1 MEYTSWSRR
10 VFVICN
16 TLLLTILGI
25 LCLAPIINTVAI
37 SFSGSVAI
45 GAGKVTFWPVDAT
58 LDSYRYILSRGDF
71 FTALWI
77 TVQRV
82 FLGTAVQ
89 MLVTV
94 ITAFPLSMEQRDFRM
109 RTVYVWF
116 FVFTMLFGGGL
127 VPWFLQIRS
136 LGLLDS
142 LWAMIL
148 PGAVSVYNVVLLL
161 NFFRGLPREL
171 SEAFFVDGAN
181 YHHLLWRL
189 YLPISMPSIATILL
203 FTMVAHWN
211 SWFDGLVLMNQTT
224 NYPLATYLYTIV
236 QNFDYANVSQE
247 TAALLSRIATR
258 SAKCAQIVVAML
270 PIICVYPFLQKYFV
284 KGIVVGSVKG

>member
-1 MEYTSWSRR
+1 MEYTSLSRR
-10 VFVICN
+10 AFVICN
-16 TLLLTILGI
+16 YALMTVLGL
-25 LCLAPIINTVAI
+25 LCLAPIINAAAI

-45 GAGKVTFWPVDAT
+45 GAGKVAFWPVDFN
-58 LDSYRYILSRGDF
+58 LDSYRYILSRSDF
-71 FTALWI
+71 FAALFI
-77 TVQRV
+77 TVKRV
-82 FLGTAVQ
+82 LLGTVVQ
-89 MLVTV
+89 LLMTV
-94 ITAFPLSMEQRDFRM
+94 ITAYPLSMEQRDFRM

-127 VPWFLQIRS
+127 VPWYLQIKS
-136 LGLLDS
+136 LGLIDS
-142 LWAMIL
+142 LWAMIV
-148 PGAVSVYNVVLLL
+148 PGAVSVYNVVLML

-171 SEAFFVDGAN
+171 SEAFYIDGAN
-181 YHHLLWRL
+181 HHHVLWLL
-189 YLPISMPSIATILL
+189 YIPISMPSIATILL

-236 QNFDYANVSQE
+236 QNFDYSNVSQE
-247 TAALLSRIATR
+247 TAELLGRITTR

-284 KGIVVGSVKG
+284 KGIVVGSVK

>member
-1 MEYTSWSRR
+1 MEYRSWSRR
-10 VFVICN
+10 AFVICN
-16 TLLLTILGI
+16 NTLMALVGLV
-25 LCLAPIINTVAI
+25 CLAPILNAAAI
-37 SFSGSVAI
+37 SFSGNAAI
-45 GAGKVTFWPVDAT
+45 GSGKVTFWPVDFT
-58 LDSYRYILSRGDF
+58 LDSYRYILSRSDF
-71 FTALWI
+71 FAALWI
-77 TVQRV
+77 TVKRV
-82 FLGTAVQ
+82 VLGTGVQ
-89 MLVTV
+89 MLMTV

-127 VPWFLQIRS
+127 VPWFLQIKS
-136 LGLLDS
+136 MGLLDS

-148 PGAVSVYNVVLLL
+148 PGAVSVYNVILLL

-171 SEAFFVDGAN
+171 SEAFFIDGAT

-189 YLPISMPSIATILL
+189 YLPISMPSIATIVL

-211 SWFDGLVLMNQTT
+211 SWFDGLVLMNHTT
-224 NYPLATYLYTIV
+224 HYPLATYLYTIV

-247 TAALLSRIATR
+247 TAVLLGRITTR

-284 KGIVVGSVKG
+284 KGIVLGSVKG